1 MLATCNSII
10 DPANLQEVNS
20 TIFTFQLSNKRIG
33 WVEDILFV
41 DIKTFHDYQ
50 NMHIFTQVR
59 SKTENSGEEKSA
71 NALIFNKVGAK
82 TTKNL
87 GFLVQFLVLFRKS
100 GCEERYVWHVTP
112 SSHKC
117 YNTGKQTWFLVQLY

>member
-41 DIKTFHDYQ
+41 DFKTFHDYQ
-50 NMHIFTQVR
+50 DMYIFTQVR

-87 GFLVQFLVLFRKS
+87 GFLVQFYFLENLGVRSAMCDTWLPVPISVTTLVSKLDF
-100 GCEERYVWHVTP
+100 
-112 SSHKC
+112 
-117 YNTGKQTWFLVQLY
+117 